1 MSPANTEPAT
11 TAENQ
16 PNTGQW
22 SDLIGH
28 EQIRNW
34 FAAAI
39 QQGRFGGSMLF
50 VGSPG
55 SGKRTV
61 AKLIAKTLLCENV
74 PARDMAPCG
83 VCNSCIQ
90 VEADTHVDVIR
101 VSKPADKST
110 IPLEKLIGKVD
121 ARMQEGFCHDIQLKP
136 LIGQRKIAILEDA
149 DFLNEEGANCL
160 LKTLEEPPADAV
172 ILVIGTVEQ
181 QQLPTI
187 RSRCRIIRF
196 SLNNENAKRLLREVH
211 QIEANEE
218 QLDEAIEIAGGNMHA
233 AKRLLDPEANE
244 FRDSLLNFL
253 RAQYPDPVKISRV
266 LNQQIDSVGK
276 DAKRRRH
283 ALRDA
288 LSIAVQHFRRTM
300 RSGTYAE
307 KHDAENMIRLD
318 RSVRAIHELDR
329 NANQA
334 TLIECYAADIAA
346 GVTGERGGIG

>member
-1 MSPANTEPAT
+1 MSPANTESAT
-11 TAENQ
+11 NSETQ
-16 PNTGQW
+16 PTTQKW

-28 EQIRNW
+28 EQIRDW
-34 FAAAI
+34 FATSI

-61 AKLIAKTLLCENV
+61 AKLVAKTLLCEKV
-74 PARDMAPCG
+74 PAWEMAPCG
-83 VCNSCIQ
+83 SCNSCIQ

-101 VSKPADKST
+101 VCKPDNKSA
-110 IPLEKLIGKVD
+110 IPLSMLIGERD
-121 ARMQEGFCHDIQLKP
+121 ARMQDGFCHDIQLKP
-136 LIGQRKIAILEDA
+136 LIGTRKIAILEDA

-196 SLNNENAKRLLREVH
+196 SLNNENSKRLLREVH
-211 QIEANEE
+211 QIEATDE
-218 QLDEAIEIAGGNMHA
+218 QLDEAIEIAGGNMHTA
-233 AKRLLDPEANE
+233 QRLLDSEAND
-244 FRDSLLNFL
+244 FRDSLLKL
-253 RAQYPDPVKISRV
+253 LLAQHPDPVRISRA
-266 LNQQIDSVGK
+266 LNQHIDSVGK
-276 DAKRRRH
+276 DPKKRRH

-288 LSIAVQHFRRTM
+288 LAIAVQHFRRKMRTTAYAHRHDARTM
-300 RSGTYAE
+300 R
-307 KHDAENMIRLD
+307 RLD